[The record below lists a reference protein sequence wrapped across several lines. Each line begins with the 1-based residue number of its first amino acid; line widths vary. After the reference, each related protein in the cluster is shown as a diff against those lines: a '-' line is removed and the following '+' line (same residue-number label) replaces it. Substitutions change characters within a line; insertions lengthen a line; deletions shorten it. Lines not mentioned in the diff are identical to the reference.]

1 MYFLLIFRQQ
11 KSFFFSCILITSSL
25 LMEECSFTCI
35 SKLYDIYKERIIM
48 DRGRGSG
55 CVRFSS
61 FSLFSSSPQGLQD
74 KMENVSSRTLQ
85 LHFSATK
92 GLHHYVPVLFDYFHL
107 CAVEVVVHG
116 SLIAIHQPY
125 IRQVSGTVSEIILGV
140 KIFDGQS
147 GVFEEGLVSQSNQ
160 LSRQLKYSS
169 QRMSNE
175 QISFVEQLEN
185 EFLR

>member
-1 MYFLLIFRQQ
+1 MLHHLKKRSSNVYPTHIQTTVIFYLFLHIYLLPLLYIWKNVHLHVFLNCTIFT
-11 KSFFFSCILITSSL
+11 K
-25 LMEECSFTCI
+25 
-35 SKLYDIYKERIIM
+35 RIIT

-55 CVRFSS
+55 WVRFSS
-61 FSLFSSSPQGLQD
+61 FSLFSYSPQGLQD

-125 IRQVSGTVSEIILGV
+125 IRQVSGTVALFINS
-140 KIFDGQS
+140 KHCFR
-147 GVFEEGLVSQSNQ
+147 NN
-160 LSRQLKYSS
+160 SRC
-169 QRMSNE
+169 E
-175 QISFVEQLEN
+175 DI
-185 EFLR
+185 

>member
-1 MYFLLIFRQQ
+1 MYILHIFRQQ
-11 KSFFFSCILITSSL
+11 LSFSTCISITSSIY
-25 LMEECSFTCI
+25 MEECF
-35 SKLYDIYKERIIM
+35 SKLYDIYKERIIT

-55 CVRFSS
+55 WVRFSS
-61 FSLFSSSPQGLQD
+61 FSLLSSSPQGLQD

-125 IRQVSGTVSEIILGV
+125 IR
-140 KIFDGQS
+140 
-147 GVFEEGLVSQSNQ
+147 
-160 LSRQLKYSS
+160 
-169 QRMSNE
+169 
-175 QISFVEQLEN
+175 
-185 EFLR
+185 

>member
-1 MYFLLIFRQQ
+1 MYILHIFRQQ
-11 KSFFFSCILITSSL
+11 LSFSTCISITSSIY
-25 LMEECSFTCI
+25 MEECSFTCI
-35 SKLYDIYKERIIM
+35 SKLYDIYKERIIT

-55 CVRFSS
+55 WVRFSS
-61 FSLFSSSPQGLQD
+61 FSLFSYSPQGLQD

-125 IRQVSGTVSEIILGV
+125 IR
-140 KIFDGQS
+140 
-147 GVFEEGLVSQSNQ
+147 
-160 LSRQLKYSS
+160 
-169 QRMSNE
+169 
-175 QISFVEQLEN
+175 
-185 EFLR
+185 

>member
-1 MYFLLIFRQQ
+1 
-11 KSFFFSCILITSSL
+11 
-25 LMEECSFTCI
+25 
-35 SKLYDIYKERIIM
+35 M

-55 CVRFSS
+55 WVRFSS

-92 GLHHYVPVLFDYFHL
+92 GLRHYVPVLFDYFHL

-125 IRQVSGTVSEIILGV
+125 IR
-140 KIFDGQS
+140 
-147 GVFEEGLVSQSNQ
+147 
-160 LSRQLKYSS
+160 
-169 QRMSNE
+169 
-175 QISFVEQLEN
+175 
-185 EFLR
+185 

>member
-55 CVRFSS
+55 WVRFSS

-125 IRQVSGTVSEIILGV
+125 IRQVSGTVALFINS
-140 KIFDGQS
+140 KHCFR
-147 GVFEEGLVSQSNQ
+147 NN
-160 LSRQLKYSS
+160 SRC
-169 QRMSNE
+169 E
-175 QISFVEQLEN
+175 DI
-185 EFLR
+185 

>member
-1 MYFLLIFRQQ
+1 MLHHLKKRSSNVLSTHIQTIEI
-11 KSFFFSCILITSSL
+11 FFFSCILITSSL

-48 DRGRGSG
+48 ERSRGTGW
-55 CVRFSS
+55 VRFSS

-125 IRQVSGTVSEIILGV
+125 IRQVSGTVALFINS
-140 KIFDGQS
+140 KHCFR
-147 GVFEEGLVSQSNQ
+147 NN
-160 LSRQLKYSS
+160 SRC
-169 QRMSNE
+169 E
-175 QISFVEQLEN
+175 DI
-185 EFLR
+185 